1 MVFSNIYYKFAIDLK
16 HCSMKDTND
25 NKKTIT
31 RKLIKDF
38 QELMLILEGGNKQ
51 KNITF
56 DC

>member
-1 MVFSNIYYKFAIDLK
+1 MK
-16 HCSMKDTND
+16 KDTT
-25 NKKTIT
+25 NKTKKIT

-38 QELMLILEGGNKQ
+38 QDLMLILEGGNKQ

>member
-1 MVFSNIYYKFAIDLK
+1 
-16 HCSMKDTND
+16 MKNKIK
-25 NKKTIT
+25 KKTT
-31 RKLIKDF
+31 QLVKQF

>member
-1 MVFSNIYYKFAIDLK
+1 
-16 HCSMKDTND
+16 MKDTND